1 MVNDPKEI
9 LDILNSFDNIKF
21 NKQVFKQ
28 INKKEDKKKFTP
40 TPIISPIYGLLDEE
54 GNTGTEIALLQK
66 QAYYQGR
73 ADEEKRW
80 KPLKDDLTSVYL
92 DGFYDGEKK
101 WKNKIKKEI
110 EEYKKYD
117 NGKNYENEIS
127 VLENVLKEKK
137 R

>member
-9 LDILNSFDNIKF
+9 LDILNSFDNIT
-21 NKQVFKQ
+21 
-28 INKKEDKKKFTP
+28 KEQ
-40 TPIISPIYGLLDEE
+40 LDEALKNADKE
-54 GNTGTEIALLQK
+54 YTGTEIALLQK

-101 WKNKIKKEI
+101 WKDKINKEI
-110 EEYKKYD
+110 QEYKKYD

-127 VLENVLKEKK
+127 VLENILKEKK
-137 R
+137 